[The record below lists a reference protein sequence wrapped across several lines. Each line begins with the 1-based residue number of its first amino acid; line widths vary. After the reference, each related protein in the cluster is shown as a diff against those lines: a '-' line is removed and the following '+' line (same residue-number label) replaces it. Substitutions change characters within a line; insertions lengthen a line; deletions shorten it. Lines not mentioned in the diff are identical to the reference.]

1 MAGRKPIVDDRKKN
15 SVTMYVTDEEL
26 KILDKFIRSH
36 ERGMSRA
43 WFLHR
48 VIFKFIN
55 GDYVEKEDSM
65 KVERLINDSRSLS

>member
-1 MAGRKPIVDDRKKN
+1 MAGRKPIVDDRKKY

-26 KILDKFIRSH
+26 KILDKFRHSH

-43 WFLHR
+43 SFLHR

-55 GDYVEKEDSM
+55 GDYVETEDTM
-65 KVERLINDSRSLS
+65 KAKQPLDNI